1 MTEIPISL
9 LLNELVFVNYQYEVP
24 GNVFLFFILVL
35 PWCSSSLLSPLR
47 AALMSCLKVL
57 KLLLVSQA
65 FSFIISVS
73 HEIKQNTAAIN
84 SDRHRQA
91 CQVQDAINT
100 ILPSVEQKLRSF
112 ATNIAKNLP
121 PKVTGML

>member
-1 MTEIPISL
+1 MSS
-9 LLNELVFVNYQYEVP
+9 FYS
-24 GNVFLFFILVL
+24 FLFFFDVSLSLSL
-35 PWCSSSLLSPLR
+35 PPSLPPSLSPLLR

-65 FSFIISVS
+65 FTFIISVS

-121 PKVTGML
+121 PKVMRMVRACNAYM

>member
-1 MTEIPISL
+1 
-9 LLNELVFVNYQYEVP
+9 
-24 GNVFLFFILVL
+24 
-35 PWCSSSLLSPLR
+35 
-47 AALMSCLKVL
+47 MSCLKVL

-121 PKVTGML
+121 PKVMMMPSCCKLTHLTHIARMCMLSKLCRRGCVHLNEAVYWVVVVVTLWEGFVLCR